1 MGVQLASVGRVGSLA
16 AASITAIRTGRLHGD
31 GHVSLLNVPMFHIAG
46 IGGMPP
52 SLMLGATTVIMPTA
66 PSDAEATLDVIES
79 EGVTSL
85 FLVPA
90 QWQVLCAHP
99 DATRHE
105 RWGETPIAIVV
116 PADPAVPPTL
126 DDLTSWALGKMASYR
141 SRPAS

>member
-46 IGGMPP
+46 IGG
-52 SLMLGATTVIMPTA
+52 
-66 PSDAEATLDVIES
+66 
-79 EGVTSL
+79 
-85 FLVPA
+85 
-90 QWQVLCAHP
+90 
-99 DATRHE
+99 
-105 RWGETPIAIVV
+105 IAIVV

>member
-66 PSDAEATLDVIES
+66 PFDAEATLDVIES

-85 FLVPA
+85 FLVRRSGRCCAPSYGRGA
-90 QWQVLCAHP
+90 QNGGSSV
-99 DATRHE
+99 
-105 RWGETPIAIVV
+105 
-116 PADPAVPPTL
+116 
-126 DDLTSWALGKMASYR
+126 
-141 SRPAS
+141 